1 MPGLRVLRL
10 NEPRSHM
17 ALMMVAFVAIG
28 VTLIVQPA
36 RFGNTPSYANL
47 LDVLP
52 AWAWGGIYLV
62 AAALKLASILNYR
75 VRTLVVVT
83 HTVGIS
89 LVLAWLGAFIVRYIT
104 DDGTTIVNPVSWSVF
119 LYLVVRSALMLDEHT
134 DDPRLRK

>member
-1 MPGLRVLRL
+1 MLRILKL

-17 ALMMVAFVAIG
+17 ALMMAAFTAIG
-28 VTLIVQPA
+28 LALVVQPS
-36 RFGNTPSYANL
+36 RFANTPSYANL
-47 LDVLP
+47 LAVLP
-52 AWAWGGIYLV
+52 AQAWGGLYLG

-75 VRTLVVVT
+75 LRTLVVVT

-89 LVLAWLGAFIVRYIT
+89 LVLAWLGAFIVRFVT

-134 DDPRLRK
+134 DDPGSRR